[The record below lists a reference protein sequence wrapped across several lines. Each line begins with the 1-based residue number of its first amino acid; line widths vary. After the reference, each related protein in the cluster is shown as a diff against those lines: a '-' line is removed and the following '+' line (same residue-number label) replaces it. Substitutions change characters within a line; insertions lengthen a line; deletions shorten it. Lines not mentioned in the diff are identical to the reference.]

1 MSLTDKIKKPRRTMV
16 LFFVIDTSSSMNGS
30 KIGSVN
36 TAIQEVIPAVKEVA
50 NQNTQAE
57 VKIAAL
63 EFSSG
68 ARWITE
74 NGPIE
79 AGQFNWNF
87 LNAEVPSTDL
97 GAACKELDSKLSS
110 KAFLKEATGSFA
122 PAIFILSDGMP
133 NDEWERPLAELWE
146 NNWFKVAVK
155 VAVAIG
161 DDADKDVL
169 EKFTGK
175 AERVIEVHN
184 AKVLKQ
190 MIKFVSIN
198 ATKFGTKGGKVDGST
213 ADADTGEEQKQ
224 EEFDSIIQEYQEEI
238 AESPDNDDKDW

>member
-36 TAIQEVIPAVKEVA
+36 TAIQEVIPAIKEVA
-50 NQNTQAE
+50 NQNTQAD

-79 AGQFNWNF
+79 AEQFNWNF

-97 GAACKELDSKLSS
+97 GAACKELDNKLSS

-133 NDEWERPLAELWE
+133 NDEWEKPLEKLWE

-175 AERVIEVHN
+175 MERVIEVHN

-198 ATKFGTKGGKVDGST
+198 ATKFGTKGGKVDDSGN
-213 ADADTGEEQKQ
+213 DTGEEQKQ
-224 EEFDSIIQEYQEEI
+224 EEFDSIIQDYQEEM
-238 AESPDNDDKDW
+238 ADSPDNDDKDW